1 MAAEVVWADVVV
13 GKVTKRL
20 AIDDNFVEAIKIE
33 PSSLTLVAEMK
44 DGTTLSYLGCP
55 YVLCTR
61 DDGVPEPKVIAPDK
75 EIVV

>member
-1 MAAEVVWADVVV
+1 MAAEVVWADVVI
-13 GKVTKRL
+13 GKATKRI
-20 AIDDNFVEAIKIE
+20 AADDNFVEAIKIE

-44 DGTTLSYLGCP
+44 DGTVQSYLGCP

-61 DDGVPEPKVIAPDK
+61 DDGVPDAKVITPDK